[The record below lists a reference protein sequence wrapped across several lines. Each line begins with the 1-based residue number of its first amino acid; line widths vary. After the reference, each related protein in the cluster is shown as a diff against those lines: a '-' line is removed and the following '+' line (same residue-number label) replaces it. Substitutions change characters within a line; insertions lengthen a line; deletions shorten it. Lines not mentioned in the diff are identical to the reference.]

1 MKQEIFNILY
11 SDDTM
16 EGKLD
21 SIEELVL
28 TPNRLRRRQNTQKF
42 RRAAEILSRL
52 MNDSQFNPLSDDY
65 IGFINTSDEGWD
77 KDDFAFLVDGI
88 KLFEPF
94 IQMNGFEVE
103 KATASEFILRLQ
115 YKEDKIQKPF

>member
-1 MKQEIFNILY
+1 MKQEIFDILY

-28 TPNRLRRRQNTQKF
+28 TPNRLRRRQNTQRF
-42 RRAAEILSRL
+42 RRAAEILSRM
-52 MNDSQFNPLSDDY
+52 MNDYQFNPLHDDY
-65 IGFINTSDEGWD
+65 CGMLNTSDEGFD

-94 IQMNGFEVE
+94 IEMNGFKVE
-103 KATASEFILRLQ
+103 KATTSEFILLLANSEE
-115 YKEDKIQKPF
+115 KVQKPW